1 MNFEETLQYLLSLG
15 HETAAIKLGLRN
27 TELLLESL
35 DNPHKRFA
43 SVQIAGTNGKGS
55 TAVVLDSICRAAG
68 IPTGVYTSPHLVSI
82 TERIRIGGSEISQE
96 KFARY
101 ATGVRAAADSLLA
114 GGKLEALPTFFE
126 QVTAIALL
134 AFGEA
139 GVRLAILETG
149 LGGRLDATTVAG
161 AETVAITP
169 LALDHQEYLGETLDE
184 IASEKAAIIRPGV
197 TAIIAAQ
204 PAQAIDV
211 ILRRCAEVKVHPS
224 LDIDQSC
231 SRIER
236 VTDDGRFVVT
246 FETNEGRCE
255 NVLLGLRGRHQ
266 IVNTSVA
273 IRLAESLRKRGFE
286 VSKTAIIEGI
296 KTARHAGRLELHDGQ
311 PSLLFD
317 GAHNPAGAQALRE
330 FLDEFVKRPLTLV
343 FGAMNDKRLE
353 EIATILFPAADRLI
367 LTQPD
372 NLRAAEVGRLQSLAA
387 RIFSSEKVTAAR
399 SVGEALQQA
408 KDITPPHG
416 LICVTGSLY
425 LLGEVKAIMNTALIK
440 NIVRSEESLV

>member
-1 MNFEETLQYLLSLG
+1 MKCYVLDEFRGNTPVSAQPRPRD
-15 HETAAIKLGLRN
+15 TAIKLGLRN

-35 DNPHKRFA
+35 DNPHKQFA

-96 KFARY
+96 KFAMY
-101 ATGVRAAADSLLA
+101 ASEVRAAADSLLA
-114 GGKLEALPTFFE
+114 RESWKLCQPSLNKSRRLHF
-126 QVTAIALL
+126 LL
-134 AFGEA
+134 SEKPVSGWLFW
-139 GVRLAILETG
+139 
-149 LGGRLDATTVAG
+149 RLDWAAG
-161 AETVAITP
+161 WMRLP
-169 LALDHQEYLGETLDE
+169 LPEQKLLPLRLWL
-184 IASEKAAIIRPGV
+184 SIIRSISERRSMKLLLRRLLLSGQGV

-204 PAQAIDV
+204 PAQALNV
-211 ILRRCAEVKVHPS
+211 ILRRCAEVEVEPS
-224 LDIDQSC
+224 VEMDQSRN
-231 SRIER
+231 RIEQ
-236 VTDDGRFVVT
+236 VTDDGRLVVT
-246 FETNEGRCE
+246 FETNEARYE

-273 IRLAESLRKRGFE
+273 IRLAESLRKHGFE
-286 VSKTAIIEGI
+286 VSKAAIIEGI
-296 KTARHAGRLELHDGQ
+296 KTARHAGRLELHDGR
-311 PSLLFD
+311 PSWLFD

-330 FLDEFVKRPLTLV
+330 FLDEFVKRPVTLV

-372 NLRAAEVGRLQSLAA
+372 NPRAAEVGRLRSLAA
-387 RIFSSEKVTAAR
+387 GIVNGEKVTAAR
-399 SVGEALQQA
+399 SVSEALQMA

-425 LLGEVKAIMNTALIK
+425 LLGEVKAIKGI
-440 NIVRSEESLV
+440 